1 MIEMNNSYYKIPLD
15 ISRLFKEGGRQ
26 LEKCTELESIDQFLA
41 LLITTHPGEHS
52 FNQKFGMKIWELD
65 FENIESLP
73 VWKEQFT
80 GYVRQAIEK
89 YEKRLRNVDVTIDV
103 RDVAREDVLLD
114 AVTVRKQVDIII
126 TGIVALTGKKS
137 GFRHVVYLGP
147 LSRG

>member
-1 MIEMNNSYYKIPLD
+1 MSNIGYYKLPLD
-15 ISRLFKEGGRQ
+15 IGRFFREDGGQ
-26 LEKCTELESIDQFLA
+26 LEKCSELESIDQFLA

-52 FNQKFGMKIWELD
+52 FNQEFGMKIWELD

-73 VWKEQFT
+73 VWKEKFT
-80 GYVRQAIEK
+80 GYVRQAVEK
-89 YEKRLRNVDVTIDV
+89 YEKRLRDIDVTIDV

-114 AVTVRKQVDIII
+114 AVTVRKHVDIII
-126 TGIVALTGKKS
+126 TGIVVSTGKKS